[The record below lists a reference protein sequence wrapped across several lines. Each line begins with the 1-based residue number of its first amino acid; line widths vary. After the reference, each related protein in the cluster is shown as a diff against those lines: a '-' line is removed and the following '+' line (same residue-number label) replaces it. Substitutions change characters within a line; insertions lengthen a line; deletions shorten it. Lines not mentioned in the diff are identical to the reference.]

1 LRGRIVGGYIRGKED
16 VIVMGWVEDKALD
29 RVGEFAWVSFVR
41 FVVVDVVYAE
51 RDWKAGS

>member
-1 LRGRIVGGYIRGKED
+1 
-16 VIVMGWVEDKALD
+16 MGWVEDKALD

-51 RDWKAGS
+51 RDWKEEMRRAWKVEYWAY